1 MDKIPKKIKV
11 IKNKIN
17 RIVDNFNKF
26 KIEGYIIP
34 KNDNFFS
41 EYVKHDRLKIISNF
55 TGSAGF
61 AIIFKNKNYLFVD
74 GRYTLQANSE
84 SGKNFKIVEFPN
96 LLPKNLFQKV
106 ILGYD
111 PTLFTKLQLQYF
123 FGKKI
128 KLVPISEN
136 LVDILKKPSERH
148 SEQYYSLPS
157 KITGKSHKLKISVVS
172 NIIKKNKS
180 DYLFISAPENVSWL
194 LNIRGSDVPFSPIV
208 NCYCL
213 IGKNK
218 KILIIGKK
226 NKFKNLLKKKTI
238 SKNQIIDPKNLVDLL
253 EGLKGKNFIIDEK
266 TCSIFYEELI
276 AKKFHI
282 KKRVDPCYLLKAK
295 KNSAEIKNMINT
307 HIEDGIALTKFIFW
321 IKNNKNQSLT
331 EIDAEKKLESFRRRS
346 KNYLYPSFNT
356 IAGSGPNGA
365 IVHYRASNKTNRRIK
380 NKDIFLCDSG
390 GQYKYGTTDVTRTI
404 CFSKPSKKIKKVFT
418 LVLKG
423 HIAIVTNDFNKNKK
437 GYQLDIKARKFLKE
451 KGYDFK
457 HGTGHGVGFFSN
469 VHEGPQSISKYNK
482 IKLIEGMILSN
493 EPGYYEKGKF
503 GIRIENLIF
512 IKKNKKKLFFENLTL
527 APIDKDLIEFKMLT
541 KKEKDYIFKY
551 HLKIYSKLSNF
562 LSLKERKWL
571 IKQL

>member
-226 NKFKNLLKKKTI
+226 K
-238 SKNQIIDPKNLVDLL
+238 
-253 EGLKGKNFIIDEK
+253 
-266 TCSIFYEELI
+266 
-276 AKKFHI
+276 
-282 KKRVDPCYLLKAK
+282 
-295 KNSAEIKNMINT
+295 
-307 HIEDGIALTKFIFW
+307 
-321 IKNNKNQSLT
+321 
-331 EIDAEKKLESFRRRS
+331 
-346 KNYLYPSFNT
+346 
-356 IAGSGPNGA
+356 
-365 IVHYRASNKTNRRIK
+365 
-380 NKDIFLCDSG
+380 
-390 GQYKYGTTDVTRTI
+390 
-404 CFSKPSKKIKKVFT
+404 
-418 LVLKG
+418 
-423 HIAIVTNDFNKNKK
+423 
-437 GYQLDIKARKFLKE
+437 
-451 KGYDFK
+451 
-457 HGTGHGVGFFSN
+457 
-469 VHEGPQSISKYNK
+469 
-482 IKLIEGMILSN
+482 
-493 EPGYYEKGKF
+493 
-503 GIRIENLIF
+503 
-512 IKKNKKKLFFENLTL
+512 
-527 APIDKDLIEFKMLT
+527 
-541 KKEKDYIFKY
+541 
-551 HLKIYSKLSNF
+551 
-562 LSLKERKWL
+562 
-571 IKQL
+571 

>member
-1 MDKIPKKIKV
+1 
-11 IKNKIN
+11 
-17 RIVDNFNKF
+17 
-26 KIEGYIIP
+26 
-34 KNDNFFS
+34 
-41 EYVKHDRLKIISNF
+41 
-55 TGSAGF
+55 
-61 AIIFKNKNYLFVD
+61 
-74 GRYTLQANSE
+74 
-84 SGKNFKIVEFPN
+84 
-96 LLPKNLFQKV
+96 
-106 ILGYD
+106 
-111 PTLFTKLQLQYF
+111 
-123 FGKKI
+123 
-128 KLVPISEN
+128 
-136 LVDILKKPSERH
+136 
-148 SEQYYSLPS
+148 
-157 KITGKSHKLKISVVS
+157 
-172 NIIKKNKS
+172 
-180 DYLFISAPENVSWL
+180 
-194 LNIRGSDVPFSPIV
+194 
-208 NCYCL
+208 
-213 IGKNK
+213 
-218 KILIIGKK
+218 
-226 NKFKNLLKKKTI
+226 
-238 SKNQIIDPKNLVDLL
+238 
-253 EGLKGKNFIIDEK
+253 
-266 TCSIFYEELI
+266 
-276 AKKFHI
+276 
-282 KKRVDPCYLLKAK
+282 
-295 KNSAEIKNMINT
+295 MINT

>member
-1 MDKIPKKIKV
+1 M

-17 RIVDNFNKF
+17 RIVDNFNKY
-26 KIEGYIIP
+26 KIDGYIIP

-41 EYVKHDRLKIISNF
+41 EYVRHDRLKIISNF

-74 GRYTLQANSE
+74 GRYTLQAIRE

-128 KLVPISEN
+128 KLIPIGKN
-136 LVDILKKPSERH
+136 LVDILKKPNERH
-148 SEQYYSLPS
+148 SEQYYSLS
-157 KITGKSHKLKISVVS
+157 TKITGKSHKFKISVVS

-213 IGKNK
+213 IGKDK
-218 KILIIGKK
+218 KILLIGKK
-226 NKFKNLLKKKTI
+226 NKFKNLLRKKTI
-238 SKNQIIDPKNLVDLL
+238 FKNQIIDPKNLADLL
-253 EGLKGKNFIIDEK
+253 EGLRGKNFIIDGK

-276 AKKFHI
+276 AKKFYI

-295 KNSAEIKNMINT
+295 KNSAEIKHMINA

-321 IKNNKNQSLT
+321 IKNNKSQSLT
-331 EIDAEKKLESFRRRS
+331 EIDAEKKLENLRKRS

-365 IVHYRASNKTNRRIK
+365 IVHYKASDKTNRKIK
-380 NKDIFLCDSG
+380 SKDIFLCDSG

-404 CFSKPSKKIKKVFT
+404 CFSKPSKKIKKAFT

-423 HIAIVTNDFNKNKK
+423 HIAIATNDFNKNKN

-451 KGYDFK
+451 NGYDFK

-482 IKLIEGMILSN
+482 IKLDEGMILSN
-493 EPGYYEKGKF
+493 EPGYYEQGKF

-512 IKKNKKKLFFENLTL
+512 IKKIKKKLFFENLTL

-541 KKEKDYIFKY
+541 KKEKDYIFQY
-551 HLKIYSKLSNF
+551 HLTVYSKLSSF
-562 LSLKERKWL
+562 LNLKEKKWL
-571 IKQL
+571 IKQI

>member
-1 MDKIPKKIKV
+1 M

-17 RIVDNFNKF
+17 RIVDNFNKY

-41 EYVKHDRLKIISNF
+41 GYAKHDRLKIISNF

-74 GRYTLQANSE
+74 GRYTLQASRE

-106 ILGYD
+106 VLGYD

-218 KILIIGKK
+218 KTLIIGKK
-226 NKFKNLLKKKTI
+226 NKFKNLLKKRTI

-266 TCSIFYEELI
+266 TCSIFFEELI
-276 AKKFHI
+276 AKKFNI

-331 EIDAEKKLESFRRRS
+331 EIDAEKKLESFRKRS

-551 HLKIYSKLSNF
+551 HLEIYSKLSNS

>member
-1 MDKIPKKIKV
+1 M